1 MFLSCALH
9 GFGGIFCTEQL
20 QLQSLLQVFILNL
33 ESYFLERFSKYVA
46 VVIRRAVVSQ
56 TLVLTLPYRGLSVY
70 MRHIM

>member
-9 GFGGIFCTEQL
+9 GFGGIFCAEQL

-46 VVIRRAVVSQ
+46 VVIRRAVLSQ

-70 MRHIM
+70 LRHIM